1 MVTLILTAKPQHVF
15 ELTGGVLCLDFVNT
29 VDHRHDPQRFAD
41 HLESYGDVLSFAE
54 QSGVLSR
61 AERTKLEKTASRN
74 LAAAHRT
81 LQEAVRLREG
91 IYRIFAALAAA
102 RQPAADDLRLLNRH
116 AQTALRHMRLQPAD
130 GGFGWGWQQAPAL
143 DAPLWR
149 IAKSAA
155 DLLISGAVP
164 TVRECAAETCGWLF
178 LDRSRNRTRRW
189 CDMRICGNRAKARR
203 HYSLLTRSRRRP
215 STGFQ
220 A

>member
-1 MVTLILTAKPQHVF
+1 MVARPQHVF

-29 VDHRHDPQRFAD
+29 VDHRHSPQRFAD
-41 HLESYGDVLSFAE
+41 HLKSYADLLSFAV

-74 LAAAHRT
+74 LAAAHRAF
-81 LQEAVRLREG
+81 QEAVKLREG
-91 IYRIFAALAAA
+91 IYRVFAALAAA
-102 RQPAADDLRLLNRH
+102 RQPPADDLHLLNRH
-116 AQTALRHMRLQPAD
+116 AQTALRHLRLQPAN
-130 GGFGWGWQQAPAL
+130 GGFGWGWEQVPSL

-155 DLLISGAVP
+155 DLLISGEVLA
-164 TVRECAAETCGWLF
+164 VRECAAETCGWLF

-189 CDMRICGNRAKARR
+189 CDMKICGNRAKARR
-203 HYSLLTRSRRRP
+203 HYRLLTRSRRRT
-215 STGFQ
+215 STGSR